1 MTDALKKKAEA
12 LAAKLKPHQRI
23 DLADLLYASIPQ
35 EYQKEIDLAWAR
47 EIDGR
52 LDEYE
57 AGKVKCIPSKKVHA
71 AVRRR
76 LNEIKAR
83 GLSSRRAA

>member
-1 MTDALKKKAEA
+1 MTVALKKKAEA
-12 LAAKLKPHQRI
+12 LAAKLTPDECI
-23 DLADLLYASIPQ
+23 DLADLLYASVPAA
-35 EYQKEIDLAWAR
+35 YQRRIDEGWEEEIDR
-47 EIDGR
+47 R

-57 AGKVKCIPSKKVHA
+57 AGKVKAIPSRKVHA

-76 LNEIKAR
+76 LNEIKTR